1 MSKKKIYF
9 IVLVK
14 LTLSNYI
21 RTIYENRSMPLST
34 WMDNHSKACKENRI
48 LSNSQATNLE
58 KEMGYADAKYRELL
72 KR

>member
-1 MSKKKIYF
+1 
-9 IVLVK
+9 
-14 LTLSNYI
+14 
-21 RTIYENRSMPLST
+21 MPLST

-72 KR
+72 YDPTVVSIYHCIFKETQKLLQ